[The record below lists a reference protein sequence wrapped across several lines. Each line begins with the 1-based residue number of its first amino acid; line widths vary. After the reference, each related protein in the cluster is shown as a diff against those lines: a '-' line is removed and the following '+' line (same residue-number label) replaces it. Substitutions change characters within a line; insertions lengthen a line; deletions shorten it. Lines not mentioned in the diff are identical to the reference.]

1 MNKPNP
7 FLLAVA
13 NLFLVALLA
22 GACGGELPPAP
33 VVLDEDDIAG
43 TTFDRTIVISYGG
56 AEASVSGDVH
66 GIVSVSGNY
75 VTVDNTTDEVIAYV
89 LSGSTNQGSF
99 KLYSS
104 KKQALQLRQ
113 LDLANPTG
121 AAINNQGKKRT
132 FVVVEGTN
140 SLADGASYT
149 GTKGE
154 DEKAAFFSEGQLV
167 FSGTGT
173 LTVTAQGKTG
183 IASDDYVRFM
193 ESPTVKVNTS
203 AGHAVSGKE
212 AIIVSGGRLDVT
224 TSADMKKGFSSDSLV
239 RFDGGVTNITVTGS
253 AAYDKKDKKDT
264 GTAGIKAD
272 KLFEMLEGELVI
284 YNSGTGGKGISGD
297 GPGLFKGGT
306 VSITTSGANYG
317 SSNSTPSKGIKFDG
331 DLSFSGTTVNVTS
344 RSHEGISAKGTIEI
358 SGGILYV
365 HAFDDA
371 INAAGDM
378 TILGGYVCAWSTDND
393 GLDANGNLYVKG
405 GTVYAIGTGTPEV
418 GMDANTDDAYKLYV
432 QGGTLISIGGL
443 ESEAV
448 LSQPCYWAPWSKDTW
463 YGLTV
468 GLSTFAFKTP
478 PSGGDTLVV
487 SGVPAPS
494 LQSGVSVSGG
504 TKLFNGIGVKDA
516 SVSGGTTVTL
526 SNYSSGR

>member
-7 FLLAVA
+7 FLLAVV

-22 GACGGELPPAP
+22 GACGGEFDPFPED
-33 VVLDEDDIAG
+33 LDEDDVAG
-43 TTFDRTIVISYGG
+43 TTFDRTIAISFGG
-56 AEASVSGDVH
+56 SEASVSGDAH
-66 GIVSVSGNY
+66 GIVSVSGND
-75 VTVDNTTDEVIAYV
+75 VIVDNTTEEVIVYL
-89 LSGSTNQGSF
+89 LSGSTDRGSF

-104 KKQALQLRQ
+104 KKQAIQLRQ
-113 LDLANPTG
+113 LDLTNPTG
-121 AAINNQGKKRT
+121 AAINNQSKKRT
-132 FVVVEGTN
+132 FVVVEGSN

-173 LTVTAQGKTG
+173 LTVTARGKAG
-183 IASDDYVRFM
+183 ITSDDYVRFM
-193 ESPTVKVNTS
+193 ASPTIKVNTS
-203 AGHAVSGKE
+203 AGHAVCGKE
-212 AIIVSGGRLDVT
+212 AIIVSDGKLDVT

-239 RFDGGVTNITVTGS
+239 RIDGGVTKISVTGS
-253 AAYDKKDKKDT
+253 TAYDKKDKKDT

-272 KLFEMLEGELVI
+272 KLFEMLDGDLVI
-284 YNSGTGGKGISGD
+284 HNSGTGGKGISGD
-297 GPGLFKGGT
+297 GPGYFKGGT

-331 DLSFSGTTVNVTS
+331 DLSFSGTILNVTS
-344 RSHEGISAKGTIEI
+344 RSHEGISSKGTIDI
-358 SGGILYV
+358 SGGVLYIC
-365 HAFDDA
+365 AFDDA

-378 TILGGYVCAWSTDND
+378 TINGGYVCAWSTDND

-418 GMDANTDDAYKLYV
+418 GMDANTDDAFKLYV

-448 LSQPCYWAPWSKDTW
+448 LSQPCYWTNWSKDTW

-478 PSGGDTLVV
+478 SSGGDTLVV

-494 LQSGVSVSGG
+494 LRSGVSVSGG

-516 SVSGGTTVTL
+516 SVSGGTSVTL
-526 SNYSSGR
+526 LNYTSGR